1 MMNAAIFFIQLARRF
16 AKSKSATS
24 AIEFGLIAPVLT
36 AAVIGLSDASTIG
49 IGTSK
54 MQSAVRA
61 SIQYAMNGGADLDV
75 AKTQGTQ
82 AWADKPSDAAMT
94 VTQVC
99 YCGGG
104 AGTCGNVCI
113 DGSVPARY
121 ITAVASGT
129 LGGDMLKYKKTVT
142 ESVRIQ

>member
-1 MMNAAIFFIQLARRF
+1 MTNAMLILVQLARRF
-16 AKSKSATS
+16 ARSTSATS

-75 AKTQGTQ
+75 AKTQGLQ
-82 AWADKPSDAAMT
+82 AWAGKPADGTMT

-104 AGTCGNVCI
+104 AGTCGVVCGDGNVP
-113 DGSVPARY
+113 SRY

-129 LGGDMLKYKKTVT
+129 LGGDMLRYTKTVT